1 MTGTDNDHLKTESLA
16 WAIWK
21 RVRGILAVDA
31 LLIVVVAIIGLI
43 LHWHALRDFGLGL
56 MLAGVATWVF
66 GGGSAMGSF
75 QATGSIRYQY
85 AQTVSPVSRDKRLRQ
100 DAKDREDGI
109 SFLFLALVAGGVA
122 VALGLLLMMLGGV
135 PG

>member
-1 MTGTDNDHLKTESLA
+1 MTDNEDNLKTESLV

-21 RVRGILAVDA
+21 RVRAILAVDVV
-31 LLIVVVAIIGLI
+31 LIIIVGIIGLI
-43 LHWHALRDFGLGL
+43 SRWDALRDFGLAL
-56 MLAGVATWVF
+56 MLAGVAVWVF
-66 GGGSAMGSF
+66 GGGSTMGTY

-100 DAKDREDGI
+100 DAKDRENSI
-109 SFLFLALVAGGVA
+109 SFLFLALAAGGVA
-122 VALGLLLMMLGGV
+122 VALGLLLMMIGGV